1 MSTLLFRGNS
11 SGINYT
17 VRVSRRARYA
27 RLKMS
32 PEEGL
37 TVVVPVG
44 FDKKKVPS
52 LVESKMAWILKVRR
66 TFDKHRSAESGK
78 ADVALPEVIEL
89 AGIGESWRVRY
100 RSEPRQ
106 RITITEKGEG
116 ELEVSGPVSEQ
127 AMCFAALEQWLKHR
141 AKLKLGSQ
149 LMRLA
154 SINGFKV
161 SGVSV
166 RKQKSRW
173 GSCSSRGN
181 INLNLKLIF
190 LPPLLV
196 RYIMI
201 HELCHTLHMNHSA
214 RYWETVARF
223 DPDWKEHDGEM
234 KHAWHFVPAWFSVAR

>member
-1 MSTLLFRGNS
+1 MSTLSFPGNS
-11 SGINYT
+11 SGIEYT

-27 RLKMS
+27 RLRMS

-52 LVESKMAWILKVRR
+52 LVESKIAWILKVRR
-66 TFDKHRSAESGK
+66 TFDKHRPAGSGK

-116 ELEVSGPVSEQ
+116 ELEVSGPVSEH

-223 DPDWKEHDGEM
+223 DPDCVVHDREM
-234 KHAWHFVPAWFSVAR
+234 KHAWRFVPAWFSSAR